1 MERVG
6 GDVARELGRF
16 GAVAGL
22 APLVEAW
29 PAAVGPEIARNAW
42 PARIGRDGT
51 LYVHTSSSAWA
62 FELGQLAER
71 IGAALGSLAPPRFRF
86 AVGPLPEP
94 SRDALEEVIRTRP
107 EPTEEHHLKAAKLAA
122 SIEDENLRKVVAKT
136 AAMSLAKRDSDRLF
150 WYHSECPEAPGFQGF
165 FYE

>member
-6 GDVARELGRF
+6 GDVERELGRF
-16 GAVAGL
+16 SPAAGL

-51 LYVHTSSSAWA
+51 LHVHTSSSAWA
-62 FELGQLAER
+62 FELGQLAAR
-71 IGAALGSLAPPRFRF
+71 ILTALGAAAPARLRF

-94 SRDALEEVIRTRP
+94 SFEAVETSVAAVP
-107 EPTEEHHLKAAKLAA
+107 EPSDSHRLRAEELTAE
-122 SIEDENLRKVVAKT
+122 IEDENLRKVVAKT
-136 AAMSLAKRDSDRLF
+136 AALSLAKADSDRSF
-150 WYHSECPEAPGFQGF
+150 W
-165 FYE
+165 